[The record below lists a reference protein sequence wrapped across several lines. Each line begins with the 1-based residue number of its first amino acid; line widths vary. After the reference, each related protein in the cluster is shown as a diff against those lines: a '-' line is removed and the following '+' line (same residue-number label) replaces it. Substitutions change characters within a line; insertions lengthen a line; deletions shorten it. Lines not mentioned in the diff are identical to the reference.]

1 MNPTREEPHDIIN
14 IILMLST
21 KEKVVDWGYK
31 IMNSDSICGA
41 HYSIN
46 CECCVA

>member
-21 KEKVVDWGYK
+21 KEKVVDSRDR
-31 IMNSDSICGA
+31 IMYYDSICGA

-46 CECCVA
+46 CG